1 MTDKERYKRTFSR
14 LHASDHCLMEVET
27 MKIRKIAPVRR
38 MISVCA
44 AAVLI
49 AAMATVAYAADLVGI
64 QRTVQVWIHGDQTNA
79 VLELSGGSY
88 TLTYDEEGE
97 QKTVGGGGVSF
108 DIFGNERPLTEEEI
122 MEHLNSP
129 QVEYR
134 TDGTVW
140 VYCRDQELEITDRFQ
155 NGVCYVSIKDG
166 DQTLYLTVEASGTYS
181 YSPHGYPA
189 AA

>member
-49 AAMATVAYAADLVGI
+49 AAMATVAYAADLGGI

-122 MEHLNSP
+122 MEF
-129 QVEYR
+129 
-134 TDGTVW
+134 
-140 VYCRDQELEITDRFQ
+140 CQELPRYKRPRQIIFAPVPRNPTGKIEKPVLRERYCH
-155 NGVCYVSIKDG
+155 VR
-166 DQTLYLTVEASGTYS
+166 LVEAQTSG
-181 YSPHGYPA
+181 
-189 AA
+189 